1 MMRNLFAKKETKRL
15 PELELKK
22 IPLENIKF
30 AEYQRELK
38 PSKVNKIVKNFVP
51 DVMGIA
57 LVSFRNGEFYC
68 IDAQHRIVALQ
79 KLGYTEILCHV
90 LTGLTYEEE
99 CYRFVL
105 LNTGRTQ
112 LTANQVFHGRVEE
125 KDKDA
130 IALVELFR
138 KYRFDYNKNN
148 SAKDDNLIGAV
159 SKFVKIQKSF
169 GLERVEKVL
178 RILRNAWYG
187 DKNSLSSAIISGL
200 STFISENPEAD
211 ELILTKAL
219 EKIVP
224 SMLIAQAT
232 NYVKCEMLRPGRAD
246 SACYHIAKTISYLY
260 EDEIS
265 KSTRR
270 KKVDP
275 AYRDYY
281 KRLAQQTVN

>member
-1 MMRNLFAKKETKRL
+1 MMKTLFTKKETVKRL

-22 IPLENIKF
+22 IPLDNIKF

-38 PSKVNKIVKNFVP
+38 PSKVNKIVRNFVP

-68 IDAQHRIVALQ
+68 IDAQHRVEALK
-79 KLGYTEILCHV
+79 KLGYTEILCQV

-125 KDKDA
+125 KDKEA
-130 IALVELFR
+130 MALVEAFR

-159 SKFVKIQKSF
+159 SKFVKMQKTF
-169 GLERVEKVL
+169 GMERVEKVL
-178 RILRNAWYG
+178 RIIRNAWYG
-187 DKNSLSSAIISGL
+187 DKNSVSSAIISGL
-200 STFISENPEAD
+200 STFLQENPAAD

-219 EKIVP
+219 ERVLP
-224 SMLIAQAT
+224 NMLIAQAN
-232 NYVKCEMLRPGRAD
+232 NYVKCDMLRPGRAD

-260 EDEIS
+260 EDEIN
-265 KSTRR
+265 KPTRGR
-270 KKVDP
+270 RAKV
-275 AYRDYY
+275 
-281 KRLAQQTVN
+281 VC

>member
-1 MMRNLFAKKETKRL
+1 MMKTLFTKKETVKRL

-22 IPLENIKF
+22 IPLDNIKF

-38 PSKVNKIVKNFVP
+38 PSKVNKIVRNFVP

-57 LVSFRNGEFYC
+57 LVSFRNGDFYC
-68 IDAQHRIVALQ
+68 IDAQHRVEALK
-79 KLGYTEILCHV
+79 KLGYTEILCQV

-125 KDKDA
+125 KDKEA
-130 IALVELFR
+130 MELVEAFR

-159 SKFVKIQKSF
+159 SKFVKMQKTF
-169 GLERVEKVL
+169 GMERVEKVL
-178 RILRNAWYG
+178 RIIRNAWYG
-187 DKNSLSSAIISGL
+187 DKNSVSSAIISGL
-200 STFISENPEAD
+200 STFLQENPAAD
-211 ELILTKAL
+211 ELTLTKAL
-219 EKIVP
+219 ERVLP
-224 SMLIAQAT
+224 NMLIAQAN
-232 NYVKCEMLRPGRAD
+232 NYVKCDMLRPGRAD

-260 EDEIS
+260 EDEIN
-265 KSTRR
+265 KPTRGR
-270 KKVDP
+270 RAKV
-275 AYRDYY
+275 
-281 KRLAQQTVN
+281 VH